1 MLPIEPNHALWEVDG
16 LDKRKVLISLPETL
30 VDQADAAA
38 LAEGI
43 TRSALVREA
52 LCQYLSRRHMLE
64 TREQMR
70 RGYEEMA
77 RINCAWAQIG
87 ISADLRILDAYEAM
101 LSESEEP

>member
-1 MLPIEPNHALWEVDG
+1 M
-16 LDKRKVLISLPETL
+16 DKRKVLISLPGSL
-30 VDQADAAA
+30 VDQTDAAA
-38 LAEGI
+38 LAEGT

-64 TREQMR
+64 SREQMR

-77 RINCAWAQIG
+77 RINSAWAQIG
-87 ISADLRILDAYEAM
+87 LRADLRVLDAYEAM